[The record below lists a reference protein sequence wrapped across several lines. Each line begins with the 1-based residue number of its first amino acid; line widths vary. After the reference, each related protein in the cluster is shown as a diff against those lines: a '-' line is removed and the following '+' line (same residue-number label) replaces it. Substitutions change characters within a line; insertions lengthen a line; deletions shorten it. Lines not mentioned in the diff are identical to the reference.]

1 MDFASL
7 NIVTRSWSIEV
18 RFFSNIGFRLT
29 SIDTSRQDPAS
40 RDFVNDKRN
49 TQTFFRRRRICLWQK
64 IQGGIVEVKVEI
76 KDDLKYTKEH
86 EWVKVEEDVATVG
99 ITDYAQKELGDV
111 VFVELPQVG
120 TNVEQMKPFGVI
132 EAVKAVSDLFSPL
145 TGEVTEVNTQL
156 ESQSNLINSDPYG
169 QGWIIKIKMKDP
181 KELEALLS
189 SADYRKLVE
198 SKT

>member
-1 MDFASL
+1 MES
-7 NIVTRSWSIEV
+7 
-18 RFFSNIGFRLT
+18 
-29 SIDTSRQDPAS
+29 
-40 RDFVNDKRN
+40 
-49 TQTFFRRRRICLWQK
+49 K
-64 IQGGIVEVKVEI
+64 IEI

-86 EWVKVEEDVATVG
+86 EWVKVEGDMATVG

-120 TNVEQMKPFGVI
+120 AKVEHMKPFGVI

-145 TGEVTEVNTQL
+145 TGEVAEVNSLL

-169 QGWIIKIKMKDP
+169 QGWIIKIKVQDS

-189 SADYRKLVE
+189 SADYRKLME
-198 SKT
+198 SKN

>member
-1 MDFASL
+1 ME
-7 NIVTRSWSIEV
+7 I
-18 RFFSNIGFRLT
+18 
-29 SIDTSRQDPAS
+29 
-40 RDFVNDKRN
+40 
-49 TQTFFRRRRICLWQK
+49 
-64 IQGGIVEVKVEI
+64 KVEI

-86 EWVKVEEDVATVG
+86 EWVKLEGDVATMG

-120 TNVEQMKPFGVI
+120 TKVEQMKSFGVI

-145 TGEVTEVNTQL
+145 TGEVIEVNHQL
-156 ESQSNLINSDPYG
+156 ESQSNLINSDPYE

-189 SADYRKLVE
+189 PAEYRKLVE